1 MSKCTALLE
10 DLSSIP
16 RTHVG
21 WLITSCNSS
30 SRGSNT
36 LSGIHG
42 KLLIPPLQKKKTT
55 KFFLKKMKKT
65 VTYIHILLLQE
76 CSEQKQGREG
86 TVKKYFNNI
95 YIPACQTPQ
104 QDASR
109 QPKPVTISFL
119 ESSTIKLFMHSHKMG
134 QYSYNHKM
142 RIAD

>member
-42 KLLIPPLQKKKTT
+42 KLLIPPLQKKKNN
-55 KFFLKKMKKT
+55 KILFEENEKDG
-65 VTYIHILLLQE
+65 YIHSYSI
-76 CSEQKQGREG
+76 
-86 TVKKYFNNI
+86 
-95 YIPACQTPQ
+95 
-104 QDASR
+104 
-109 QPKPVTISFL
+109 TIG
-119 ESSTIKLFMHSHKMG
+119 M
-134 QYSYNHKM
+134 
-142 RIAD
+142 